1 LSLPCQRPYVGETE
15 NEQGKIA
22 EESGRVYNKKVGGK
36 MLDKLT
42 DLEKR
47 YEELTGYLA
56 DPQVVSAPEKVRR
69 YGQERAQLEEIVSK
83 YRRYQAVDSE
93 LTSDRAMLEEDLEP
107 EMVELVRKEVQA
119 LEEERKALLEEMR
132 FLLLPKDPH
141 DAKDVIVEIRAGTGG
156 EEAGLFAA
164 DLYRMYTRYGENHG
178 WAAEI
183 LSSNETGVGGFK
195 EVILGVKGSGAYSRL
210 KYESGVHR
218 VQRVPIT
225 ESSGRIHTSTATVAV
240 LPEMEEVEVD
250 IEPEDLRIDVF
261 RSSGH
266 GGQSV
271 NTTDSAVRI
280 KHLPTGI
287 VVSCQDERSQLQNRQ
302 RARAILRARLH
313 ALKEKERLEERGAE
327 RRSQVGT
334 GERSEKIRT
343 YNFPQNRVTDHRIN
357 HTSHRLE
364 EILDGDLDE
373 IIDQLAIADQA
384 AKLRSLGVE

>member
-1 LSLPCQRPYVGETE
+1 
-15 NEQGKIA
+15 
-22 EESGRVYNKKVGGK
+22 

-47 YEELTGYLA
+47 YEELTRFLA
-56 DPQVVSAPEKVRR
+56 DPQVVSDPEKIRR
-69 YGQERAQLEEIVSK
+69 HGQERAQLEEIVNK
-83 YRRYQAVDSE
+83 YRRYKTLESE
-93 LTSDRAMLEEDLEP
+93 LTSTRAMLEEDLEP
-107 EMVELVRKEVQA
+107 EMVELVRKETQA
-119 LEEERKALLEEMR
+119 LEEEREALLGEMR
-132 FLLLPKDPH
+132 LLLLPKDPY
-141 DAKDVIVEIRAGTGG
+141 DEKDVIVEIRAGTGG

-164 DLYRMYTRYGENHG
+164 DLYRMYTRYAENQG
-178 WAAEI
+178 WATEI

-195 EVILGVKGSGAYSRL
+195 EVILGVKGRGAYSRL

-250 IEPEDLRIDVF
+250 IEPEDIRIDVF

-280 KHLPTGI
+280 THLPTGM

-302 RARAILRARLH
+302 RAVAILRARLH
-313 ALKEKERLEERGAE
+313 ALKEKERLEERGEE

-334 GERSEKIRT
+334 AERSEKIRT

-364 EILDGDLDE
+364 EILDGDMDE
-373 IIDQLAIADQA
+373 IIDELAIADQA
-384 AKLRSLGVE
+384 AKLQSLGVE